1 MMVILIIMM
10 TKMTKKL
17 TIILYSH
24 LGMGGRPPALL
35 SRLPL
40 DNSDDDNDGCN
51 DNFDNN
57 DDKND

>member
-1 MMVILIIMM
+1 MVL
-10 TKMTKKL
+10 L
-17 TIILYSH
+17 PFLYSH

-35 SRLPL
+35 SRLPR

-51 DNFDNN
+51 DNCDGTFDNN

>member
-1 MMVILIIMM
+1 MVL
-10 TKMTKKL
+10 L
-17 TIILYSH
+17 PILYSH

-51 DNFDNN
+51 DNYDNHFDENY
-57 DDKND
+57 DKNYQKNIQIS